1 ELDLADTPNGMVG
14 SLTYATE
21 LFTPATI
28 DRFTTTFQR
37 VLQTLA
43 TAPETR
49 LSALDALPAADSGQ
63 ISTLSAGPVVSVADS
78 TVDALIANRAT
89 VAPDALAVI
98 DDTGTHWSYADF
110 DARVNALAHILI
122 ERGVQVGDRVAVHLP
137 RSIDLV
143 TALLAVIRAGA
154 AYVPIDPDYP
164 DERIGHILDDASPT
178 MVITGDFLDTPAVSA
193 RLTRGERVAPVLAR
207 ALTPADTAYVLF
219 TSGTTGRPKGVMI
232 SHQAIINRLTWMAE
246 DYGLGPGDR
255 ILQKTPAVFDVSVW
269 EFFLPAVVGAT
280 LVVAK
285 DGGHKDPSYLA
296 EVIDRHQI
304 TVLHFVP
311 AMLAAF
317 LTATP
322 DPERLTSVRR
332 VFFSGEAL
340 PAANAADA
348 DRLFTGAELHNL
360 YGPTEA
366 AVDVTAAPI
375 HADALTDVVTV
386 PIGTPVAN
394 TTTHVLDTWLRPVP
408 VGVTGELY
416 LGGIQLAD
424 GYIGRTDLTASRFV
438 ATGSGQ
444 RLYRTGDLVRWN
456 HAGELDYLGRSDD
469 QVKIRGFRI
478 ELDEIRVVLQQHPAV
493 STAVVIAADHPG
505 GNDKYLA
512 AYYVGTDVTDDELRE
527 HLTARVPD
535 YMIPTVFIPITTVP
549 VTPNGKLDRRALPT
563 PDLTG
568 ALTGG
573 QELETDAEKALGRLF
588 REVLGLADDITLAAD
603 DHFFRLGGHS
613 LLAVRLVA
621 RANEEIGTS
630 LLLNDVL
637 RNPTVAGLAAA
648 AQDRAARTV
657 TPTDVADAILVP
669 LLPSSSGRFLFCAHT
684 MYGGDAAAYDVLADY
699 VPDGLGIV
707 GLQDPAHGGVDIEFD
722 TLAELAVVYANA
734 VQRVQSTGPYD
745 LLGWSYGGHIMFAVA
760 QELRSRGEEIH
771 SLTILDTYPT
781 SAPETPAP
789 DVSFIDDRDAQL
801 EYLES
806 RREDLL
812 AILGDEGSR
821 ALFANQT
828 LVKAFAVSGNR
839 CEQLMA
845 QPTSGRLDC
854 GSLVVLAGETI
865 DNSEAEGLTAG
876 RGAWRVHL
884 PRAVITVAD
893 GENHTS
899 VILTA
904 RGRAHWGA
912 QLTRLLEPGDEGAEQ
927 R

>member
-1 ELDLADTPNGMVG
+1 
-14 SLTYATE
+14 
-21 LFTPATI
+21 
-28 DRFTTTFQR
+28 
-37 VLQTLA
+37 
-43 TAPETR
+43 
-49 LSALDALPAADSGQ
+49 
-63 ISTLSAGPVVSVADS
+63 
-78 TVDALIANRAT
+78 
-89 VAPDALAVI
+89 
-98 DDTGTHWSYADF
+98 
-110 DARVNALAHILI
+110 
-122 ERGVQVGDRVAVHLP
+122 
-137 RSIDLV
+137 
-143 TALLAVIRAGA
+143 
-154 AYVPIDPDYP
+154 
-164 DERIGHILDDASPT
+164 
-178 MVITGDFLDTPAVSA
+178 
-193 RLTRGERVAPVLAR
+193 
-207 ALTPADTAYVLF
+207 
-219 TSGTTGRPKGVMI
+219 
-232 SHQAIINRLTWMAE
+232 
-246 DYGLGPGDR
+246 PGDR

-317 LTATP
+317 LGATP
-322 DPERLTSVRR
+322 DPDRLASVRL

-348 DRLFTGAELHNL
+348 DRLFLGAELHNL

-366 AVDVTAAPI
+366 AVDVTAAPV
-375 HADALTDVVTV
+375 HASALADAVTV

-416 LGGIQLAD
+416 LGGVQLAD

-478 ELDEIRVVLQQHPAV
+478 ELDEIRTVLEHHPAV

-535 YMIPTVFIPITTVP
+535 YMIPTVFIPIDTVP

-648 AQDRAARTV
+648 AQDRAASTV
-657 TPTDVADAILVP
+657 TPTDVADAILAP

-781 SAPETPAP
+781 SAPDTPETPAP
-789 DVSFIDDRDAQL
+789 DVSFVDDRDAQL

-812 AILGDEGSR
+812 VILGDEGSR

-865 DNSEAEGLTAG
+865 DNAEAEGLTAG

>member
-1 ELDLADTPNGMVG
+1 M
-14 SLTYATE
+14 
-21 LFTPATI
+21 
-28 DRFTTTFQR
+28 
-37 VLQTLA
+37 
-43 TAPETR
+43 
-49 LSALDALPAADSGQ
+49 
-63 ISTLSAGPVVSVADS
+63 SVADS
-78 TVDALIANRAT
+78 TVDAVIQQRAS
-89 VAPDALAVI
+89 VSADALAVI

-110 DARVNALAHILI
+110 DARVNALAHVLI
-122 ERGVQVGDRVAVHLP
+122 ERGVQVGDRVAVILP
-137 RSIDLV
+137 RSIELV
-143 TALLAVIRAGA
+143 TALHAVIRAGA
-154 AYVPIDPDYP
+154 AYVPIDPEYP

-178 MVITGDFLDTPAVSA
+178 VVLDGDFLDTPAVSA
-193 RLTRGERVAPVLAR
+193 RLTRGKRVAPVLAR
-207 ALTPADTAYVLF
+207 ALTPADIAYVIF

-296 EVIDRHQI
+296 EVIDRRQV

-317 LTATP
+317 LGATP
-322 DPERLTSVRR
+322 DPDRLASVRR

-348 DRLFTGAELHNL
+348 DRLFTGADLHNL

-375 HADALTDVVTV
+375 HADALADVVTV

-416 LGGIQLAD
+416 LGGVQLAD

-512 AYYVGTDVTDDELRE
+512 AYYVGTDVDPDELHT
-527 HLTARVPD
+527 HLTDRLPD

-648 AQDRAARTV
+648 AQDRAASTV
-657 TPTDVADAILVP
+657 TPTDVADAILAP

-781 SAPETPAP
+781 SAPETPETPAP
-789 DVSFIDDRDAQL
+789 DVSFVDDRDAQL

-812 AILGDEGSR
+812 VILGDEGSR